1 MSILTINSDCNQHD
15 DHAVTM
21 TDDAVNPNDTMVLL
35 DKYKVETDFFELV
48 EFDFYEIYPL
58 LLEDVTYTPA
68 ELIGE
73 PLWADL
79 SALAQRQAIHCLQ
92 HLATL
97 EDCPLIDVSCPCCCT
112 TSFQVVC

>member
-1 MSILTINSDCNQHD
+1 MSALTTNPGSNHHD
-15 DHAVTM
+15 DTVATVA
-21 TDDAVNPNDTMVLL
+21 DEAVNPNDTMLLL
-35 DKYKVETDFFELV
+35 DKFVVDTEFFDLV
-48 EFDFYEIYPL
+48 ESEFQDIFPFL
-58 LLEDVTYTPA
+58 LVEVDYTPA

-97 EDCPLIDVSCPCCCT
+97 DDVPLCDVSCPCCGT
-112 TSFQVVC
+112 TTFQIV